1 MGGIYMKIVHTAD
14 WHLGKLVQGI
24 YMTEDQRYILR
35 EFIKDMQSIQPDVIV
50 VAGDLYDR
58 SIPPTEAVQ
67 LLDDTFHELVLTLR
81 IPVIA
86 IAGNHDSASRIDF
99 ASSLMEKSG
108 LHMVG
113 KWHKESPAIRLHDE
127 LGPVDFWPIPFMD
140 PSEVRFELED
150 ETIRT
155 HQQAM
160 EKIVASISERMDAS
174 IRNVFVGHAFVTK
187 GGEQLEND
195 SEGERPLS
203 IGGTECIDASL
214 FMPFDYAA
222 LGHLHGAHFV
232 LDKKIHYAGSP
243 LKYSISEEKHKK
255 GYMVIELA
263 LDACTVEKKELIAK
277 RDMRTIESTMAD
289 LLTHDRN
296 EDYVFVTLLDEQP
309 VLSPMEK
316 VRKVYPNAMHVTRKV
331 VYAERNENE
340 QTLQKQQMSDTELF
354 EAFYKEMEQKDV
366 PPTTKALFEQLLE
379 EQLRHEREGGNESC
393 NQNF

>member
-1 MGGIYMKIVHTAD
+1 MKIVHTAD

-35 EFIKDMQSIQPDVIV
+35 SFIDEMKDIQPDVIL

-67 LLDDTFHELVLTLR
+67 LLDDTLNELVLTLG

-99 ASSLMEKSG
+99 ASSLMERSG

-113 KWHKESPAIRLHDE
+113 KWHQDSQAIRLKDAE
-127 LGPVDFWPIPFMD
+127 GLVDFWPVPFMD
-140 PSEVRFELED
+140 PSEVRFEFED
-150 ETIRT
+150 DTIRT

-160 EKIVASISERMDAS
+160 ERIIASITEKMDPS

-203 IGGTECIDASL
+203 IGGTECIDAAL

-222 LGHLHGAHFV
+222 FGHLHGAHFV
-232 LDKKIHYAGSP
+232 LDEKIHYAGSP
-243 LKYSISEEKHKK
+243 LKYSISEQKHKK
-255 GYMVIELA
+255 GYLVIELSSEQ
-263 LDACTVEKKELIAK
+263 CTVQKNLLMPK
-277 RDMRTIESTMAD
+277 RDMRAIEATMAD
-289 LLTHDRN
+289 LLTHERN

-316 VRKVYPNAMHVTRKV
+316 VRKVYPNAMHVTRKMI
-331 VYAERNENE
+331 YLEREDTENNV
-340 QTLQKQQMSDTELF
+340 QKQQMSDTELF

-366 PPTTKALFEQLLE
+366 SASTKALFEQLLE
-379 EQLRHEREGGNESC
+379 EQLQSEREGGSASC
-393 NQNF
+393 NQNS